1 MPKKISFFRL
11 VLKQKNDCSTIQV
24 VERKILWPSYC
35 SILHMRTDQRRL
47 YLPKQRVCWQDGTRK
62 SFPQESKTHIVQD
75 ILVINTGPITL
86 ATWCE
91 HWLIEKIP
99 DAEKYWR
106 QKEKGMTGRDG
117 WPHQLNGHEFKQTA
131 GNGEGQGRLECLG
144 STWSQRVRHEWVT
157 KWQQKMINRT
167 GTTSLSSEPSQGNLK
182 VELTSP

>member
-1 MPKKISFFRL
+1 MQQKICFFSL
-11 VLKQKNDCSTIQV
+11 VLKKKNDCSTIQV

-35 SILHMRTDQRRL
+35 SILHLRTDQRRL
-47 YLPKQRVCWQDGTRK
+47 YFSKQRACWQDGTRK
-62 SFPQESKTHIVQD
+62 SFPQESKTHIGQD

-99 DAEKYWR
+99 DAGKYWR
-106 QKEKGMTGRDG
+106 QKKGMTGWDG
-117 WPHQLNGHEFKQTA
+117 WPHRLHGHEFEGTA
-131 GNGEGQGRLECLG
+131 GNGEGQGRLVCLG
-144 STWSQRVRHEWVT
+144 SIWSQRVRHDWVI

-167 GTTSLSSEPSQGNLK
+167 GTTSLSSKPSQGNLK